1 MIDQVTAIPLR
12 FYQLAILNMGLI
24 VAISKELSFLY
35 IISSLIFIAVVIA
48 PLAIWFNLLENPA
61 QIIHEEIQL
70 QMKQGWKQFVKCL
83 SSWGESDDTKKTK
96 YVVMVNFHI
105 FRV

>member
-1 MIDQVTAIPLR
+1 MINQVTAIPLR
-12 FYQLAILNMGLI
+12 FYQLFILNMGLI

-48 PLAIWFNLLENPA
+48 PLAIWFGFLESPA

-70 QMKQGWKQFVKCL
+70 QMKQGWKQLVKCL
-83 SSWGESDDTKKTK
+83 SSWEESDDTKKTR
-96 YVVMVNFHI
+96 YLVMVTIHI